1 MEVCNGMRLTSQF
14 SYAQKKQKQNKNPT
28 QIPALI
34 IDTLISFE
42 VYKSNE
48 LKDLEPV

>member
-1 MEVCNGMRLTSQF
+1 MRLTSQF
-14 SYAQKKQKQNKNPT
+14 SYAQKKKTNKNPT
-28 QIPALI
+28 HIPALI

>member
-14 SYAQKKQKQNKNPT
+14 SYAQKNKHKNPT
-28 QIPALI
+28 HIPALI

-48 LKDLEPV
+48 LNDLERV